1 MLFLHTRRTLCPH
14 HACEVKGSHI
24 WPPTGIPSKLQVP
37 KLAMCGK
44 ISSCPGKALQS
55 LRYHIGTAQQLIS
68 LWQVLYGQEIR
79 T

>member
-1 MLFLHTRRTLCPH
+1 MLFLHTRGTLRPH
-14 HACEVKGSHI
+14 HAGEVKGGYI
-24 WPPTGIPSKLQVP
+24 RPPARIPSKLQVP

-55 LRYHIGTAQQLIS
+55 LGYHIGTAQQLIS
-68 LWQVLYGQEIR
+68 VRQVLQSQEIR